1 MRRSYDK
8 PLQPQPEAHGGGARQ
23 LASAPSIGWC
33 RTTRPSLVRSKS
45 GAGDIGATPHRTPT
59 SIGNGMFSKRP
70 PPSQRRRAPP
80 DPHAEE
86 RPPKTL
92 IETKADVAA
101 EIAPEHHQ
109 TPLMARTR
117 GFADNFARDL
127 IEATR
132 DVPQEPKASRR
143 LRLALAVTEIAP
155 AVPVGV
161 VLRVRAGRLQGR
173 PAA

>member
-1 MRRSYDK
+1 MSVAVARRPILTLK
-8 PLQPQPEAHGGGARQ
+8 
-23 LASAPSIGWC
+23 
-33 RTTRPSLVRSKS
+33 
-45 GAGDIGATPHRTPT
+45 
-59 SIGNGMFSKRP
+59 
-70 PPSQRRRAPP
+70 
-80 DPHAEE
+80 

-161 VLRVRAGRLQGR
+161 VLSALAAFRDGLPLEQRAD
-173 PAA
+173 AAELIKALHGTVNGCGPCGSPR